1 MGGEELRSAQPSGHS
16 ATEHLRQ
23 TATLQYYIF
32 VSTIANRASNLDPL
46 VFSIQDL
53 EKEGTKRLSEEYRD
67 FYNGGAMDM
76 ITFVVNLSTWQYLM

>member
-1 MGGEELRSAQPSGHS
+1 MHKRATIAQQNSCDRRPPYNIILS
-16 ATEHLRQ
+16 
-23 TATLQYYIF
+23 
-32 VSTIANRASNLDPL
+32 VSTMANRASNLDPL

-53 EKEGTKRLSEEYRD
+53 EKEGTERLSEEYRD